1 VDFFMLIH
9 TPRLALRDLLEPDR
23 TAFVAY
29 QMDPRYR
36 RIYDFGDADEGR
48 AHALFDLFL
57 SWQREKPRQNFQVGV
72 FEQNPAR
79 LCGCAGLRK
88 AGQAQGAAV
97 LGIELT
103 PDHWGRYRFA
113 IEVASALIEYG
124 FQTLDLH
131 TIIGVTASGNR
142 RVEKLARWFGAE
154 IIAHRDGPSWMAER
168 GWQEVDWALAR
179 ADWEKSERRRSHAAR
194 H

>member
-1 VDFFMLIH
+1 MLIRTH
-9 TPRLALRDLLEPDR
+9 RFALRDFLEPDR

-57 SWQREKPRQNFQVGV
+57 SWQQERSRQNFQVGI
-72 FEQNPAR
+72 FEQGTSR
-79 LCGCAGLRK
+79 LCGCAGLRN
-88 AGQAQGAAV
+88 AGQNQGTAV

-103 PDHWGRYRFA
+103 PDDWGRYRLA
-113 IEVASALIEYG
+113 IEVAGALIEHG
-124 FQTLDLH
+124 FQTLGLH

-154 IIAHRDGPSWMAER
+154 IIARRDGPSWMAARE
-168 GWQEVDWALAR
+168 WQEVEWALAR
-179 ADWEKSERRRSHAAR
+179 ADWEKVRADGQPRS
-194 H
+194 